1 MEVLHYKEE
10 QSFKMV
16 EHMRK
21 MLDTLGKRSFV
32 PAFLLIVLAFFTTP
46 AWSEPSGHH
55 AKEALYHGHD
65 GYGVHKVQQRWVA
78 QNDRGKKRKS
88 YQSLSPEEKSRL
100 NGKIRKW
107 KSLPPEEQKELRH
120 RMEKYKKL
128 PSQDRKLYKKRFHQM
143 QELPPVER
151 RKVKDKL
158 KKWDSL
164 SPKEKEEI
172 RRKFKTQQ
180 GR

>member
-1 MEVLHYKEE
+1 
-10 QSFKMV
+10 
-16 EHMRK
+16 MRK

-32 PAFLLIVLAFFTTP
+32 PALLLIVLAVFATP
-46 AWSEPSGHH
+46 AWSEPSR
-55 AKEALYHGHD
+55 HD
-65 GYGVHKVQQRWVA
+65 GRKGLHRGQGYGDHKVQQRWVA
-78 QNDRGKKRKS
+78 QNDGGEKRKKH
-88 YQSLSPEEKSRL
+88 QSLSPEEKSRL

-120 RMEKYKKL
+120 KMEKYKKL
-128 PSQDRKLYKKRFHQM
+128 PSQDRKLYEKRFHQM

-164 SPKEKEEI
+164 SPKEKEEL
-172 RRKFKTQQ
+172 RRKFKSQ
-180 GR
+180 

>member
-10 QSFKMV
+10 LNFTMV
-16 EHMRK
+16 DTMRK
-21 MLDTLGKRSFV
+21 MLGNLGKRSFV
-32 PAFLLIVLAFFTTP
+32 PAFLVIVFAFFATP
-46 AWSEPSGHH
+46 AWSEPPGRQGREGLHRGS
-55 AKEALYHGHD
+55 
-65 GYGVHKVQQRWVA
+65 GYGDHKVQQRRVA
-78 QNDRGKKRKS
+78 QDDRGKKRKN
-88 YQSLSPEEKSRL
+88 YKSLSPEEKSKL

-120 RMEKYKKL
+120 KMEKYKKL

-172 RRKFKTQQ
+172 RSKFKNQK